1 MPFLQGNTA
10 LVIGVVLLIFVA
22 FARALAK
29 EQQLKSDLRG
39 ALGWLVTWLALR
51 LMDYAF
57 DALGFAAIDK
67 ASRVIWMLAFAFGAV
82 RTTVA
87 FALWTYRRINV
98 GGTPKILRDVLDFV
112 LYVVAAIPILKTQ
125 LDIDLTSLLATSA
138 ILSVVLG
145 LALQESLGNV
155 FSGLALQLER
165 PFRAGDWIS
174 AGEHEG
180 RVVHVAWRATRIE
193 TFRSEEV
200 TVPNSNLAKQPVRNY
215 TRGGQPVAL
224 DLEVGVS
231 YATPPNVVREE
242 VVSALADV
250 PLILKTPAPVCLVS
264 RFADSAVTY
273 LVRFYIA
280 DYRSQ
285 PDAVDQAYTRLWYR
299 FSRAGIEI
307 PYPQRVVH
315 MKAQQAA
322 SPHLTLLSGLDLFT
336 PFSSEQRAEL
346 ARAAVERRFGRGEAI
361 IREGDD
367 GHTFYVIVSG
377 EVAVARGGNEIAR
390 LSRGAYLGEMSL
402 LTGEPRSAT
411 VVATSD
417 VVVLELDR
425 QVFSKHFAENPERAQ
440 QLSELLAQRRS
451 ELDAVAS
458 ATGANAPEGAKA
470 NEILRRLKSIFRL
483 S

>member
-1 MPFLQGNTA
+1 MGRRALMPFLQGNTA
-10 LVIGVVLLIFVA
+10 LVIGLLLLIFVG
-22 FARALAK
+22 FARALAS
-29 EQQLKSDLRG
+29 EQQLKADLRG

-51 LMDYAF
+51 LLDYAL
-57 DALGFAAIDK
+57 DALGLVALDK

-87 FALWTYRRINV
+87 FGLWTYRRINV

-112 LYVVAAIPILKTQ
+112 LYFVAAIPILKTQ
-125 LDIDLTSLLATSA
+125 LDIDLASLLATSA

-174 AGEHEG
+174 VGEHEG

-200 TVPNSNLAKQPVRNY
+200 TLPNSNLAKQPVRNY

-250 PLILKTPAPVCLVS
+250 ALILKAPAPVCLVS
-264 RFADSAVTY
+264 RFGDSAVLY

-285 PDAVDQAYTRLWYR
+285 PEAVDQAYTRLWYR

-307 PYPQRVVH
+307 PYPQRAPHAALGPRPVH
-315 MKAQQAA
+315 AV
-322 SPHLTLLSGLDLFT
+322 L
-336 PFSSEQRAEL
+336 R
-346 ARAAVERRFGRGEAI
+346 RAALRAGARCGRAPVRQGRSAHPRGRRRAYVLRDRVGRGG
-361 IREGDD
+361 RR
-367 GHTFYVIVSG
+367 
-377 EVAVARGGNEIAR
+377 AR
-390 LSRGAYLGEMSL
+390 
-402 LTGEPRSAT
+402 
-411 VVATSD
+411 
-417 VVVLELDR
+417 R
-425 QVFSKHFAENPERAQ
+425 Q
-440 QLSELLAQRRS
+440 
-451 ELDAVAS
+451 
-458 ATGANAPEGAKA
+458 
-470 NEILRRLKSIFRL
+470 
-483 S
+483 